1 MLLYTKSGVR
11 RRNRTYDRTTLTLV
25 VMLAIFIV
33 SLIWHRS
40 KSNLARCQT
49 TELPQ
54 GIIAVLNGIYT
65 NHVHRYIYQLIG
77 DGLDLLSLINCY
89 VG

>member
-1 MLLYTKSGVR
+1 M
-11 RRNRTYDRTTLTLV
+11 
-25 VMLAIFIV
+25 
-33 SLIWHRS
+33 
-40 KSNLARCQT
+40 ARCQT